1 MYLERKKEGGGRE
14 RKREE
19 RRVHN
24 RKKREKSLFEINK
37 SALSK
42 VKSENSLHVV
52 LTHMVIDMTPKG
64 PKGRC

>member
-24 RKKREKSLFEINK
+24 RKKREKSLQIIEEFVTQERSFRTWRK
-37 SALSK
+37 
-42 VKSENSLHVV
+42 
-52 LTHMVIDMTPKG
+52 
-64 PKGRC
+64 

>member
-1 MYLERKKEGGGRE
+1 MENVTGLPLKG
-14 RKREE
+14 
-19 RRVHN
+19 VIALWD
-24 RKKREKSLFEINK
+24 RKKREKSLFEINE
-37 SALSK
+37 SALSQ